1 MAQGVIS
8 CLWNMTSE
16 GTYEAN
22 NSFLGY
28 LSLWKPEGS
37 SWERVRKHIS
47 GGVSLTAFP
56 KITYKAKHV
65 KRVMPFDQHHVHIF
79 KMDLNI
85 ILHKL
90 YT

>member
-8 CLWNMTSE
+8 SPWNMTSE

-28 LSLWKPEGS
+28 LSLWKPE
-37 SWERVRKHIS
+37 EKVRKHIS

-56 KITYKAKHV
+56 KMTYEAERV
-65 KRVMPFDQHHVHIF
+65 KRVRPFQQHHVQMDFKIIF
-79 KMDLNI
+79 
-85 ILHKL
+85 LHKL
-90 YT
+90 CT